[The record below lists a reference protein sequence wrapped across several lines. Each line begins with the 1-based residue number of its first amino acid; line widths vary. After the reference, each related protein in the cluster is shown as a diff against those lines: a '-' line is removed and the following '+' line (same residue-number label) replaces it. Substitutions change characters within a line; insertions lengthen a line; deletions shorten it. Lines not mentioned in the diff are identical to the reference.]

1 MGIPALDLRDTL
13 LMSIQSLLHGIDQL
27 SKSVGHA
34 FAWCIVILT
43 LGTSFEVFVRYVLR
57 APTDWAFD
65 MSYIL
70 YGALFMMSGAYAL
83 SRGAHVRGDM
93 FYRKMPPRVQG
104 GLELVLYVLFFYP
117 GVIALMYSGWGYA
130 MDSMRIN
137 EVSVNSPIGV
147 PIWQLKMIIPAAGA
161 LLALQGVAEM
171 LRCIVCLRTGA
182 WPQRLHD
189 VEEMETAILHQVQ
202 DEKRLGFEAS
212 MPAPSSGHRPT
223 TDTSG
228 DGK

>member
-1 MGIPALDLRDTL
+1 
-13 LMSIQSLLHGIDQL
+13 MSIQSLLHGIDQL

-43 LGTSFEVFVRYVLR
+43 LGTTYEVFVRYALS
-57 APTDWAFD
+57 APTAWAFD

-93 FYRKMPPRVQG
+93 FYRMMPPRVQG

-117 GVIALMYSGWGYA
+117 GILALVFAGWSYA
-130 MDSMRIN
+130 MASMRIN
-137 EVSVNSPIGV
+137 EVSVFSPIGV

-171 LRCIVCLRTGA
+171 LRCVICLRTGA

-202 DEKRLGFEAS
+202 DAQRLGYAAS
-212 MPAPSSGHRPT
+212 MPAPSSGQRPT